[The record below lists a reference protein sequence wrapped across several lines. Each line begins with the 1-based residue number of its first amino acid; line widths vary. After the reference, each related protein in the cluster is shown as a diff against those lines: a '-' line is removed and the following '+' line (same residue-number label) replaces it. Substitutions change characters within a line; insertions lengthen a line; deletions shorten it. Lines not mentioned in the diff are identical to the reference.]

1 MEARIQQLTNDLAAL
16 ATAHQQAIQQLQTAQ
31 QQIVVLQQAQAQGQP
46 NGPRVKPPKPPVF
59 TGSAQPSAVNW
70 CYLMETYLQACGVD
84 LTAPTAVPHAA
95 GFLRD
100 SALTWYRNHLA
111 AVQRGVAVGYNNW
124 ENFKAALI
132 THFTPI
138 SPERTARQ
146 KLDTLQQGG
155 KSARTYAEQFNLCML
170 ELPDMH
176 EKDRVHRFLEG
187 LRPEVRIHVEL
198 KNPATLSDAIE
209 WAIQADSLVWQIK
222 KRRSSPT
229 PGASHYP
236 IHQQRQEPRTNGP
249 TPMELGA
256 ADTKRTNTV
265 NYTNGVRRQNF
276 NNRRQNFNNARRLQS
291 KKSTSDVECFY
302 CHRLGHYQNNCPK
315 RAADLAMMS
324 DGASPQQ
331 SN

>member
-1 MEARIQQLTNDLAAL
+1 MEAQITQLANQLAAL
-16 ATAHQQAIQQLQTAQ
+16 AQEHQHTLQQLQAAQ
-31 QQIVVLQQAQAQGQP
+31 QQIVALQQGQGHGQP
-46 NGPRVKPPKPPVF
+46 NAPQIKPPKPPVF

-70 CYLMETYLQACGVD
+70 CYLMETYLQACNVD
-84 LTAPTAVPHAA
+84 LTSPAAVLHAA

-111 AVQRGVAVGYNNW
+111 AVQRGVAPTYNNW
-124 ENFKAALI
+124 VDFKAALI

-146 KLDTLQQGG
+146 KLDTLHQGG
-155 KSARTYAEQFNLCML
+155 RSARAYAEQFNLCML

-198 KNPATLSDAIE
+198 KNPATLSDAVE
-209 WAIQADSLVWQIK
+209 WAIQADSLVWQIR

-229 PGASHYP
+229 PGTFPRST
-236 IHQQRQEPRTNGP
+236 QQQQQERHTAAGP
-249 TPMELGA
+249 VPMELGA
-256 ADTKRTNTV
+256 AEQRRNS
-265 NYTNGVRRQNF
+265 NSNSNGNRKQQFNSVRRQQQF
-276 NNRRQNFNNARRLQS
+276 KRA
-291 KKSTSDVECFY
+291 TPDTECYY
-302 CHRLGHYQNNCPK
+302 CHRLGHVRRDCPK
-315 RAADLAMMS
+315 RKADLAVMS
-324 DGASPQQ
+324 DAASPQQ

>member
-1 MEARIQQLTNDLAAL
+1 MEAQVQQLNTQLAAL
-16 ATAHQQAIQQLQTAQ
+16 AEAHQQAIQQLQAAQ
-31 QQIVVLQQAQAQGQP
+31 QQIAALQQAQVNAQP
-46 NGPRVKPPKPPVF
+46 NAPKIKPPKPPVF

-70 CYLMETYLQACGVD
+70 CYLMETYLQSCDVN
-84 LTAPTAVPHAA
+84 LNAPIAILHAA

-111 AVQRGVAVGYNNW
+111 AVQRGVDRPWNTW
-124 ENFKAALI
+124 EDFKAALI

-138 SPERTARQ
+138 SPERTARE
-146 KLDTLQQGG
+146 KLDHLQQGG

-198 KNPATLSDAIE
+198 KNPTTLSDAVE

-222 KRRSSPT
+222 RRRSSPT
-229 PGASHYP
+229 PGAFHHP
-236 IHQQRQEPRTNGP
+236 FQQQRQEPHTGP
-249 TPMELGA
+249 TQMELGA
-256 ADTKRTNTV
+256 ADNKRTN
-265 NYTNGVRRQNF
+265 NNNCNQRRQNF
-276 NNRRQNFNNARRLQS
+276 NNVRRQPS
-291 KKSTSDVECFY
+291 KKDVECFY
-302 CHRLGHYQNNCPK
+302 CHRLGHYQRFCPK
-315 RAADLAMMS
+315 RATDLKMMS
-324 DGASPQQ
+324 DAASPQQ